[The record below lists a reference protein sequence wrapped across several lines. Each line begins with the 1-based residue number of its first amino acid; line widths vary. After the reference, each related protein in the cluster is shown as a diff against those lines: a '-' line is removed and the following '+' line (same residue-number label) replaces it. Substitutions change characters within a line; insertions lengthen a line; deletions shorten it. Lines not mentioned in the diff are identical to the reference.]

1 MPRRTSGGE
10 RSVNEW
16 WGAQREHWQEFRTY
30 HSYWLSALYVVVE
43 GDRKLGLDKSKVP
56 EIKSPNVKKLE
67 LFRHGC
73 FHFHP
78 DAKKQLQFFKEG
90 SDLGAMNWAELLHEQ
105 F

>member
-1 MPRRTSGGE
+1 MRDRRGGNLQDH
-10 RSVNEW
+10 R
-16 WGAQREHWQEFRTY
+16 
-30 HSYWLSALYVVVE
+30 

-105 F
+105 FHAFFRDYLDIPKARGQ